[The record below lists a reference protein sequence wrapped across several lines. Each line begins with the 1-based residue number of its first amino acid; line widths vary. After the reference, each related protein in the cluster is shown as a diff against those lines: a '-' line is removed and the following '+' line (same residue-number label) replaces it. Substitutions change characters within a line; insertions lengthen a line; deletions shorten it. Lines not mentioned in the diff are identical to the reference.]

1 MEAERR
7 QYRRLAIRLPLECYS
22 SLAGREQALRTVT
35 TDISTGGLYFEAEL
49 PGGVRPPDANSL
61 VRIELTVPPG
71 AGYSPYEGRVS
82 TVAEILRC
90 KRLTGKARTGG
101 AGPDR
106 VGVAAKFHEPLHLV
120 F

>member
-7 QYRRLAIRLPLECYS
+7 QHRRLAIRLPLECYS
-22 SLAGREQALRTVT
+22 SLTGRERALRTVT
-35 TDISTGGLYFEAEL
+35 TDISTGGLYFEADL
-49 PGGVRPPDANSL
+49 PEGASPPDPNSL
-61 VRIELTVPPG
+61 VQIELTVPPG

-82 TVAEILRC
+82 TVAEVLRSD
-90 KRLTGKARTGG
+90 RLKHQARSGG

-106 VGVAAKFHEPLHLV
+106 VGIAAKFHEPLHLT

>member
-7 QYRRLAIRLPLECYS
+7 QHRRLAIRLPLECHS
-22 SLAGREQALRTVT
+22 SLAGGERALRTVT
-35 TDISTGGLYFEAEL
+35 TDISTGGLYFEADL
-49 PGGVRPPDANSL
+49 PEGMNPPDANSL

-82 TVAEILRC
+82 TVAEVLRSE
-90 KRLTGKARTGG
+90 RLKPKARAGG
-101 AGPDR
+101 AGPGR
-106 VGVAAKFHEPLHLV
+106 VGIAARFHEPLHLV

>member
-7 QYRRLAIRLPLECYS
+7 QHRRLAIRLPLECFS
-22 SLAGREQALRTVT
+22 TAEGRAKAIRTGT
-35 TDISTGGLYFEAEL
+35 TDISTGGLYFEADL
-49 PGGVRPPDANSL
+49 PEGVRPPDPNSL
-61 VRIELTVPPG
+61 VQIELTVPPG

-82 TVAEILRC
+82 TVAEVLRSQ
-90 KRLTGKARTGG
+90 RLTHKARCGG

-106 VGVAAKFHEPLHLV
+106 VGIAARFHEPLHLI